1 MKKLLLILFVLF
13 SIGVNAQ
20 TESHL
25 EFKGIPITGSVDNV
39 MNKLKTQGYVL
50 VDSNDE
56 IAIVKG
62 QFANEECEIIIA
74 ATPKS
79 KQVYMVLV
87 CFEEKESWW
96 TLKSDYKKLK
106 EQITAKYNVK
116 PKSTERFI
124 DPYYEGDGYELQA
137 LRKDKCRYHCEFKLT
152 NGKIDILLSDEA
164 SVYLYYTD
172 AIGEKLNEQEE
183 NQSSYDDL

>member
-25 EFKGIPITGSVDNV
+25 EFKGIPITGSLDNV

-62 QFANEECEIIIA
+62 QFANEECEIIVA
-74 ATPKS
+74 ATPKHI
-79 KQVYMVLV
+79 LV
-87 CFEEKESWW
+87 F
-96 TLKSDYKKLK
+96 
-106 EQITAKYNVK
+106 
-116 PKSTERFI
+116 
-124 DPYYEGDGYELQA
+124 
-137 LRKDKCRYHCEFKLT
+137 
-152 NGKIDILLSDEA
+152 
-164 SVYLYYTD
+164 
-172 AIGEKLNEQEE
+172 
-183 NQSSYDDL
+183 